1 MIYEAKH
8 HNGKHWWGSLVKQ
21 YLRSS
26 AVWRQGVAVL
36 LGGFFLC
43 KLFDKIHSWKNTHF
57 NIQLLPFL
65 RQNLSSYC
73 VCYVFHEAK
82 AESTSTL
89 PFTRFPWVSWHEK
102 FLSVWFSFVIPIL
115 RLVITWSC
123 KTFKHQSFQMMG
135 HLWYKSF
142 PFNRF
147 SLSTSTRETEGVQLL
162 RISCIRWQAPLKAFL
177 KFELITRQRPSHVLS
192 CWYDSDQSPFPP
204 NEIQNAK

>member
-1 MIYEAKH
+1 MTKLKEHSREICYKKIAFALKS
-8 HNGKHWWGSLVKQ
+8 NSHWWFM
-21 YLRSS
+21 
-26 AVWRQGVAVL
+26 RQNITMVNTDEVVSETISQEQRGLETGCRRAPRR
-36 LGGFFLC
+36 FFLC
-43 KLFDKIHSWKNTHF
+43 KLFDKIHFWKNTHF

-123 KTFKHQSFQMMG
+123 KTFKHQSCQMMG
-135 HLWYKSF
+135 LLWY
-142 PFNRF
+142 
-147 SLSTSTRETEGVQLL
+147 
-162 RISCIRWQAPLKAFL
+162 
-177 KFELITRQRPSHVLS
+177 
-192 CWYDSDQSPFPP
+192 
-204 NEIQNAK
+204 